1 MVQEYMPGCH
11 QILVGLAAGMMEPSK
26 HGMEA
31 DTPAPLRAAQ
41 CELEEECHLTGGTW
55 IPLSRSS
62 NSGDGAAVTAAP
74 ASTSMDK
81 YTATRVTPFLVLDA
95 HHTNT
100 PRPLDEEEDI
110 EIIRGVTIPEILNL
124 IATGK
129 MTITAGWGCLLA
141 IEKLRELGEYP

>member
-1 MVQEYMPGCH
+1 MVQEYMPGCNR
-11 QILVGLAAGMMEPSK
+11 ILIGLAAGMMEPSK
-26 HGMEA
+26 HGSDE
-31 DTPAPLRAAQ
+31 TTAPLRAAQ

-55 IPLSRSS
+55 IPLSKCSS
-62 NSGDGAAVTAAP
+62 SDGAGGAGAG

-81 YTATRVTPFLVLDA
+81 YTATRVTPFLVIDA

-124 IATGK
+124 IATGQ

-141 IEKLRELGEYP
+141 IEKLRELGEYR